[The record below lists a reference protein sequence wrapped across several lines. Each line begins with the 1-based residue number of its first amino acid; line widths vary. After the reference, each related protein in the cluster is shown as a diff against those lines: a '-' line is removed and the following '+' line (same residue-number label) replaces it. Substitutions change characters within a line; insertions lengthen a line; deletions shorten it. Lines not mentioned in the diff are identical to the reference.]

1 MCKFVLRGTYPILL
15 LLALVKQLLN
25 ILMFVAYIHYL
36 ATGAV
41 VSRKSTTAHNLPH
54 KQHELFYQQ
63 ISGPVTQ
70 VASLAVA
77 SALV

>member
-1 MCKFVLRGTYPILL
+1 
-15 LLALVKQLLN
+15 
-25 ILMFVAYIHYL
+25 MFVAYIHYL